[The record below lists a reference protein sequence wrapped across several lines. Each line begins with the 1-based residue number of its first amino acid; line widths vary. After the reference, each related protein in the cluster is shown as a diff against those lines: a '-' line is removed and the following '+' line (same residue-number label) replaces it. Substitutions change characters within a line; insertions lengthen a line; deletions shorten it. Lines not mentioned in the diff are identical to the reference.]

1 MQLLIDANS
10 IMHRSFHALPPLTMT
25 GGRPAG
31 AIYGFFSSLIK
42 ATLLFNPDKVIA
54 AFDRP
59 EPTFRHKEFKE
70 YKGKRAKTPDSL
82 REQLELI
89 KTILPEASVN
99 VCFQIGYEADDIIAS
114 LVSPPTII
122 LTGDQDLIQLVK
134 PDVKTALIQG
144 KNLVIY
150 DEKKVEDVYGFRSDQ
165 MTFFKSLCGDAS
177 DNIPGVPGIGKKT
190 ALDLVQKFGTLDN
203 LYQRMDEI
211 PEKIRKRIE
220 ECDMEQSVRL
230 VTVRPD
236 VKVACKEVEFSFIK
250 LGKTLEKK
258 GFLSLAK
265 RLGFDGQM
273 KIF

>member
-10 IMHRSFHALPPLTMT
+10 IMHRSFHALPPLTMA

-70 YKGKRAKTPDSL
+70 YKGKRAETPNSL

-89 KTILPEASVN
+89 KTILPKASVN
-99 VCFQIGYEADDIIAS
+99 VCSKAGYEADDVIAS
-114 LVSPPTII
+114 LVEPPTII

-134 PDVKTALIQG
+134 LDVKIALIQG
-144 KNLVIY
+144 KDLVIY
-150 DEKKVEDVYGFRSDQ
+150 DEEKVKDVYGFTPSE
-165 MTFFKSLCGDAS
+165 MTFFKALCGDAS

-190 ALDLVQKFGTLDN
+190 ALDLVQRFNTLDN
-203 LYQRMDEI
+203 LYKKIDEL
-211 PEKIRKRIE
+211 PERIKE
-220 ECDMEQSVRL
+220 NIKGCDMEQSVRL
-230 VTVRPD
+230 VTVCSD
-236 VKVACKEVEFSFIK
+236 AKIDCAKKEFSFLA
-250 LGKTLEKK
+250 LGKTLQQK